1 MLRNLGF
8 SFSLICS
15 CVRFFSKRSSC
26 SCCPAIFFSFVFIL
40 IVFWLIVGV
49 YWVNI
54 IKLVYI
60 RNIKM
65 RLSLLTKKKVI

>member
-1 MLRNLGF
+1 MLRNLG
-8 SFSLICS
+8 
-15 CVRFFSKRSSC
+15 
-26 SCCPAIFFSFVFIL
+26 SFVFIL

-65 RLSLLTKKKVI
+65 RLSLLTKRKVI

>member
-1 MLRNLGF
+1 MLRNLG
-8 SFSLICS
+8 
-15 CVRFFSKRSSC
+15 
-26 SCCPAIFFSFVFIL
+26 
-40 IVFWLIVGV
+40 LIVGV
-49 YWVNI
+49 YWVN

>member
-1 MLRNLGF
+1 MSGSSPSVAAAVVVLRF
-8 SFSLICS
+8 S
-15 CVRFFSKRSSC
+15 
-26 SCCPAIFFSFVFIL
+26 FSFVFIL

-65 RLSLLTKKKVI
+65 RLSLLTKKKLSETD